1 MQGID
6 PAATAWLLASTA
18 LVLLMTPGLAIFYG
32 GMVRTTGVLNMI
44 MMSFISIPLVTV
56 AWLVLGYSLSF
67 SDGGNLVGNL
77 EHFGMLGIS
86 PRTNHGTVPELLFA
100 TFELTFAIITAAL
113 ISGAI
118 ADRAKFSAWMVFVP
132 IWTIVVYSVIAHWV
146 WAPQGWLNKFG
157 SLDYA
162 GGLVV
167 EIASGSSALALA
179 IVLGPR
185 IGFKQDAMRPHN
197 LPFVLLGV
205 GLLWFG
211 WFGFNAGSALAVD
224 GTAAA
229 IFLNTLVAG
238 CLGMLGWLT
247 VEQIRDGKPT
257 TFGAAS
263 GVVAGLV
270 AITPSCGYVNT
281 LGALIVGLAAG
292 VVCSFA
298 VGLKFRWNYDD
309 SLDVVGVHFVGGVV
323 GVPLT
328 LLLIW
333 LDPPS
338 GFRSAWWWLTFGP
351 FVVYQIGQMFD
362 DYILTPRI
370 QGKATDL
377 DTPSILFA
385 SITGGVLAGLLALT
399 LVVWAFRPADLDP
412 ETRRWAIERCT
423 PHPIAAMQAPVRL
436 ERFWDQPW
444 KASVIWCIILPA
456 VATESSTSF
465 SVPISRSISAFE
477 MKPYYVGGGS
487 AHALRTAFGVEPV
500 IAAHERNH
508 KTKYRGFD
516 KAGHHIF
523 GFQIFKGTFEIR
535 ARRKTKIVNRD
546 HVAAEHADN
555 IAGEHE
561 KWQHE

>member
-1 MQGID
+1 MQDID

-56 AWLVLGYSLSF
+56 AWLVLGYTLSF
-67 SDGGNLVGNL
+67 SNGGGFIGDL
-77 EHFGMLGIS
+77 EHFGMLGIG

-100 TFELTFAIITAAL
+100 TFELAFAIITAAL

-132 IWTIVVYSVIAHWV
+132 VWTIVVYSVIAHWV
-146 WAPQGWLNKFG
+146 WAPDGWLAKFG
-157 SLDYA
+157 ALDFA

-167 EIASGSSALALA
+167 EIASGASALALA

-211 WFGFNAGSALAVD
+211 WFGFNAGSALTADGMASAV
-224 GTAAA
+224 
-229 IFLNTLVAG
+229 FLNTLVAG

-281 LGALIVGLAAG
+281 LGALVVGLAAG

-298 VGLKFRWNYDD
+298 VGLKFKFNYDD

-323 GVPLT
+323 GV
-328 LLLIW
+328 LLI
-333 LDPPS
+333 
-338 GFRSAWWWLTFGP
+338 
-351 FVVYQIGQMFD
+351 
-362 DYILTPRI
+362 
-370 QGKATDL
+370 
-377 DTPSILFA
+377 
-385 SITGGVLAGLLALT
+385 GLLATDIMTGGARGL
-399 LVVWAFRPADLDP
+399 L
-412 ETRRWAIERCT
+412 
-423 PHPIAAMQAPVRL
+423 
-436 ERFWDQPW
+436 
-444 KASVIWCIILPA
+444 
-456 VATESSTSF
+456 
-465 SVPISRSISAFE
+465 
-477 MKPYYVGGGS
+477 YGGGLTQLGKQLLGVAVVALYAFAASFVLGKIIDKVMGFRVS
-487 AHALRTAFGVEPV
+487 ADDETAGVDFTQHAETAYAEGVHGHLGHRRPSNSLTDV
-500 IAAHERNH
+500 IARSNPE
-508 KTKYRGFD
+508 D
-516 KAGHHIF
+516 
-523 GFQIFKGTFEIR
+523 
-535 ARRKTKIVNRD
+535 
-546 HVAAEHADN
+546 
-555 IAGEHE
+555 
-561 KWQHE
+561 